1 MKQKHIFILGLGIA
15 IVFLLVASTGLVQA
29 QEPQPNGV
37 LIEQSLG
44 TSFTYQGQLKKGGSP
59 VNDTCNFQFSL
70 YDSASSGMK
79 IGSTVTVW
87 DVNVNNGLFTTQ
99 IDFGSGRFNGNAR
112 WLEIAVKCP
121 EDSSYTTLSP
131 RQALTATPYALALP
145 GLWTQQNNTS
155 PNLIGG
161 CSGNSVTPGVVGATI
176 SGGGVGQYPNRV
188 TDNYGTVGGGYNNQA
203 GNNNGDTGE
212 KQYAIVGGGYSNTA
226 SGGAATVGGGWVNNA
241 GGDSATIGGGSNNTA
256 NGTVAT
262 VSGGLENT
270 ASGYANTVSGGYHN
284 TASDQYTTISGG
296 AYNNAISN
304 NFATISGG
312 YGNTASGY
320 AATVGGG
327 SDNEAVG
334 NYSFVAGRLAKNYTA
349 GHPGVFLFADSSN
362 FNFPSTASNQFR
374 VRSTGG
380 AQFVLGIDNNGNPT
394 WTCSI
399 TYGNAWSCSSDRN
412 LKENLSHV
420 DSSNILTQLSTM
432 PIYTWSA
439 KEGDPSV
446 RHLGPMAQDFY
457 SAFGLGQDDKTIST
471 IDLDGVA
478 LASIQGLYHIVQEKD
493 AEIATL
499 KAKNAA
505 TEIEIAALKA
515 ENAKLDDRI
524 TAIEQALQ
532 ANVAPV
538 RAVSSIAILPQGWN
552 VPFWVLVGMLG
563 LAVLQR
569 VHRGGTQ

>member
-15 IVFLLVASTGLVQA
+15 IVFLLVASTWLVQA

-37 LIEQSLG
+37 LVEQSLG

-70 YDSASSGMK
+70 YDAASSGMK

-296 AYNNAISN
+296 AYNNASSN

-349 GHPGVFLFADSSN
+349 GHPGVFLFADSTNEN
-362 FNFPSTASNQFR
+362 FYSAAANEFAARANGGFR
-374 VRSTGG
+374 FVSSSGICTTTGG
-380 AQFVLGIDNNGNPT
+380 G
-394 WTCSI
+394 
-399 TYGNAWSCSSDRN
+399 WSCTSDRN
-412 LKENLSHV
+412 AKANFVIVDGREVLLKVASL
-420 DSSNILTQLSTM
+420 
-432 PIYTWSA
+432 PIQTWNFKDNTA
-439 KEGDPSV
+439 I
-446 RHLGPMAQDFY
+446 RHMGPMAQDFY

-552 VPFWVLVGMLG
+552 VPFWVLVGMLV